1 MKEDKEHIRLI
12 QKRVANIAIGAS
24 SLRGQGPAGTIQK
37 ARAFMVNL
45 NLRTFKGITDRQFK
59 QRLDKYTKELMGQ
72 FPRGAKRNWGG
83 ARKAMNLFLEAAFYD
98 RFLAR
103 AYKLQN
109 LKQYLELPL
118 DRYVVRELKTRAGK
132 GNLPGWVGI
141 KNLTPGDSKEFQRY
155 AKKVAREKG
164 IPRVYLDLYYW
175 RA

>member
-1 MKEDKEHIRLI
+1 MNVDRELLMFI
-12 QKRVANIAIGAS
+12 QKRVANIAIGVS

-37 ARAFMVNL
+37 TRCFMAKL
-45 NLRTFKGITDRQFK
+45 KLRTFKDIATGQF
-59 QRLDKYTKELMGQ
+59 QRRLDKHTEELMKQ
-72 FPRGAKRNWGG
+72 FPKGARRNWGG
-83 ARKAMNLFLEAAFYD
+83 ARKAMNVFLEAAFYD
-98 RFLAR
+98 RLLAR

-132 GNLPGWVGI
+132 GNLPRWAGI
-141 KNLTPGDSKEFQRY
+141 KNLTPDDSKEFQAY

-164 IPRVYLDLYYW
+164 IPRIYLDLYYW